1 MSRFFHLYFFIGF
14 VNRNDTLRTS
24 VRIFEV
30 KHASS
35 AEAGMITQV
44 LQLAVKVTSG
54 VWSPVSEKD
63 KELSLQIISICE
75 DLIKV
80 GTGPNIIITN
90 I

>member
-1 MSRFFHLYFFIGF
+1 MFFICIFIGS
-14 VNRNDTLRTS
+14 VVRNDRLRTS
-24 VRIFEV
+24 GRIFEV
-30 KHASS
+30 RDASS

-44 LQLAVKVTSG
+44 LQLAAKVTSG

-80 GTGPNIIITN
+80 GTGPNLIITS